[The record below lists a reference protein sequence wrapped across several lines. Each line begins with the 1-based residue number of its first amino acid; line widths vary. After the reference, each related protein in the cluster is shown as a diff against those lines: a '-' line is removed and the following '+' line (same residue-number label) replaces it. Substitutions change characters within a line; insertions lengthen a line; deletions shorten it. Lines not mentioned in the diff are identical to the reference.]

1 MQIVQEQRQRQQAK
15 QHHVKGA
22 LTNSYVLL
30 PLKVLTQV
38 WIVSPMAR
46 HLWK

>member
-1 MQIVQEQRQRQQAK
+1 MQIARGQRQRQQAK
-15 QHHVKGA
+15 HQHVKGA
-22 LTNSYVLL
+22 LTNRYVLL